1 MVRAQTL
8 WILSALLATCCHA
21 QIDESSFVVIS
32 GEADLA
38 RINEKTLSISTSLP
52 FVLEDKHVSK
62 LLAATSLNNFEA
74 IGCKLTAAGLRR
86 LAEFKTLRGLR
97 LKTEF
102 RENAQLEALGAC
114 MSLTSLHLEGLEGV
128 SLDFVSSLGAAAT
141 LEHLFLSGDK
151 LVCGRFGE
159 HLGKLKVLKRL
170 ELRGGGKF
178 PETGWSGL
186 GAHPTLAQLT
196 LHGFMPPMGL
206 LAALAGAPKL
216 AELEINADPF
226 DTGDGVFTDE
236 ALAALAALAP
246 LQKLALLH
254 AQISGKNFALLA
266 ECKTLMTLRIEAC
279 PRLKDE
285 AFARIADFAKLTA
298 VELNNCPGITDAGIG
313 ELVNAPAL
321 KALTL
326 YNMPGV
332 TMRSVG
338 YVEMCTEARVQFDAG
353 VGSRHPR
360 KGMPPIVKCKKLVH
374 IHAEAQMAS
383 CDVEADAV
391 ELWFSPTVDG
401 LKALLNSRKIVWL
414 KLTKATDEHLALLS
428 RCAGLLSVVVT
439 QSPSIS
445 DAGISAMAANK
456 TLRELHVECGAT
468 LSDASLAAF
477 KKHASLVSL
486 SLVPVKADGTRERA
500 SQLTDAGLS
509 ALASNGALRCVR
521 LTLSDS
527 VTDAGVASLAKIKN
541 LEYVWL
547 YGGSKLTDQSAKSL
561 AGLKGLLHCIFYHTP
576 GLTAAAPGYFKNNKL
591 ICELAFYYCDGVP
604 LADLKAIYVA
614 NPGMILRGGK
624 PRDASGREG

>member
-8 WILSALLATCCHA
+8 WILSAILATCCHA

-62 LLAATSLNNFEA
+62 LLTATSLNNFEA
-74 IGCKLTAAGLRR
+74 MGCKLTAAGLRR

-102 RENAQLEALGAC
+102 RENAQLEALCAC
-114 MSLTSLHLEGLEGV
+114 PSLTSLHLEGLEGV
-128 SLDFVSSLGAAAT
+128 SLDFVSTLGAAAT
-141 LEHLFLSGDK
+141 LEHLSLSGSK
-151 LVCGRFGE
+151 LTCGRFGE
-159 HLGKLKVLKRL
+159 HVAKLKVLKRL

-178 PETGWSGL
+178 PETGWGGL
-186 GAHPTLAQLT
+186 GAHPTLTQLT
-196 LHGFMPPMGL
+196 LRGFTPPMGL
-206 LAALAGAPKL
+206 LNALAGAPNL

-226 DTGDGVFTDE
+226 DAGDGVFTDE

-254 AQISGKNFALLA
+254 AQITGKNFALLA
-266 ECKTLMTLRIEAC
+266 GCKALMSLRIEAC
-279 PRLKDE
+279 ARLKDE
-285 AFARIADFAKLTA
+285 AFARISEFAKLNS
-298 VELNNCPGITDAGIG
+298 VELNNCPAITDAGISD
-313 ELVNAPAL
+313 LANAPAL
-321 KALTL
+321 KTLTL

-338 YVEMCTEARVQFDAG
+338 YLEMCTEARVQYDAG

-360 KGMPPIVKCKKLVH
+360 KGMQPIVKCKKLVH
-374 IHAEAQMAS
+374 IHVEAQMAN

-401 LKALLNSRKIVWL
+401 LKALLNARKIVWL

-456 TLRELHVECGAT
+456 TLRELYVECGAS
-468 LSDASLAAF
+468 LSDAALTAFRKHSSLAAI
-477 KKHASLVSL
+477 SLVT
-486 SLVPVKADGTRERA
+486 VKADGTRESA

-509 ALASNGALRCVR
+509 ALASNASLRCLC

-527 VTDAGVASLAKIKN
+527 VTDAGIASLAKLKN

-561 AGLKGLLHCIFYHTP
+561 AGLKGLLHCVFYRAP
-576 GLTAAAPGYFKNNKL
+576 GLTAAALGYFSNNKL
-591 ICELAFYYCDGVP
+591 ICELAFYFCEGVP
-604 LADLKAIYVA
+604 LADLKAFYA
-614 NPGMILRGGK
+614 SHPGIILRGGK